1 MSAPFLLTKNRTEIK
16 NLKER
21 REMLKIRLMGTI
33 QEIRWFEKL
42 LHKSTNLDVTEFSK
56 PFHNKGTNNAEFM
69 PKWNAQIMDKHKR
82 RIRNLW
88 KTQRQERK

>member
-1 MSAPFLLTKNRTEIK
+1 LTKNRTEIK

-42 LHKSTNLDVTEFSK
+42 LHKSTNLVVTEFSK
-56 PFHNKGTNNAEFM
+56 PFHNKGTNKYCRVYTEVVCADHE
-69 PKWNAQIMDKHKR
+69 HE
-82 RIRNLW
+82 L
-88 KTQRQERK
+88 